1 VIAQRLVRKVCTK
14 CFEDYEP
21 SAELQKRIRQI
32 LTDIKRPTI
41 KVDFEKI
48 VLRRARGC
56 QFCLQGGY
64 KGRIGIFELL
74 KISPT
79 IEKLIYQKPTEE
91 QLLKAAKEEGFVS
104 LQQDALLKALQKITT
119 LEEIERVT
127 GPLS

>member
-1 VIAQRLVRKVCTK
+1 
-14 CFEDYEP
+14 
-21 SAELQKRIRQI
+21 
-32 LTDIKRPTI
+32 
-41 KVDFEKI
+41 
-48 VLRRARGC
+48 
-56 QFCLQGGY
+56 
-64 KGRIGIFELL
+64 LL